1 MRINRN
7 YCILALLTLLL
18 AGCASKPSRYSMSQD
33 AYPQNPPKLSS
44 LEDAY
49 PHIEPLSRAGNK
61 DYTVNGKRYKVWLG
75 IKHYQQIGMA
85 SWYGAK
91 FQGHR
96 TSNGDIYDM
105 YSMSAAHK
113 HLPLPSYVR
122 VTNLSNNK
130 SVIVRVNDRG
140 PFHSNRI
147 IDLSYAAAY
156 KLDILSHG
164 TAKVKV
170 TLIDPNAPKA
180 VKKVTLSNRPK
191 ISEGKGKE
199 SSQKKVRTLVQPDNF
214 YVQLLAFKDTVI
226 AEQRRQTLV
235 KQGYQAVVVHSGAW
249 QKLRV
254 GPYSNRK
261 LAERVRAKMRQ
272 SQYKDAFIV
281 KIKHTN

>member
-7 YCILALLTLLL
+7 YFILAFIAMLL

-33 AYPQNPPKLSS
+33 AYPTNPPKLSS

-49 PHIEPLSRAGNK
+49 PHVEPLSRAGNK
-61 DYTVNGKRYKVWLG
+61 NYTVNGKQYKVWLG
-75 IKHYQQIGMA
+75 IKKYQQVGMA

-91 FQGHR
+91 FQGHL
-96 TSNGDIYDM
+96 TSNGEIYDM

-113 HLPLPSYVR
+113 NLPLPSYVR
-122 VTNLSNNK
+122 VTNLANNK
-130 SVIVRVNDRG
+130 SVVVRVNDRG
-140 PFHSNRI
+140 PFHSKRI

-170 TLIDPNAPKA
+170 TLIDPSAPKI
-180 VKKVTLSNRPK
+180 VKKVELTPPNKPTTA
-191 ISEGKGKE
+191 KGEE
-199 SSQKKVRTLVQPDNF
+199 SSQKKARTLVQPDNF

-226 AEQRRQTLV
+226 AERQRQALV

-249 QKLRV
+249 QKLRI
-254 GPYSNRK
+254 GPYSSRK
-261 LAERVRAKMRQ
+261 LAEQARAKMRQ

-281 KIKHTN
+281 KIEHTH